1 MGTLL
6 GKVALV
12 TGGSRGI
19 GAAIVRRLA
28 REGADVAFTYVSPT
42 SAEKAKELVAEVAAE
57 GRRAVAVEADSA
69 VADAVTA
76 AVDRTA
82 AELGRLDV
90 LVNNA
95 GVFPYGP
102 VGDVT
107 ADELDRVLAIHA
119 KAPVVAAQAALRH
132 LPDGGRIIT
141 IGTNFSDRAVLPNI
155 VLYTMSKSA
164 VTGLTRALA
173 RELGPRGITVNA
185 VNPGPTATDM
195 NPVDG
200 EGADE
205 VRAGT
210 ALGRFLQ
217 PDDVAATVAHLAGPG
232 GDLITGT
239 VLTVDAGVNA

>member
-1 MGTLL
+1 MGALL
-6 GKVALV
+6 GKAALV

-19 GAAIVRRLA
+19 GAAVVRRLA
-28 REGADVAFTYVSPT
+28 GEGADVAFTYVSPT
-42 SAEKAKELVAEVAAE
+42 SAEKAKALVAEVEAG
-57 GRRAVAVEADSA
+57 GRRAVAIEADA
-69 VADAVTA
+69 ADGTAVTA

-102 VGDVT
+102 VEDVT
-107 ADELDRVLAIHA
+107 AEELDRVLAIHA
-119 KAPVVAAQAALRH
+119 KAPFVAARAALRH
-132 LPDGGRIIT
+132 LPRGGRIIT
-141 IGTNFSDRAVLPNI
+141 IGSNLSDRAVLANA

-173 RELGPRGITVNA
+173 REVGPRGITVNA

-195 NPVDG
+195 NPADA
-200 EGADE
+200 EGAE
-205 VRAGT
+205 EILAGT
-210 ALGRFLQ
+210 LLGSFLD

-232 GDLITGT
+232 GRLITGT
-239 VLTVDAGVNA
+239 AITVDAGVNA